1 VLAVAVLVLLASFAA
16 PAAAA
21 QSGNTTAT
29 ETATATETEA
39 PETATATA
47 TETEAPETATPD
59 TTCTPGSNEPEMD
72 QARLY
77 ASDTTVTQDSPGQI
91 AGGFQVSPVA
101 NCPVVV
107 VITMSVPSGMTIAGG
122 SDFASSGA
130 GLVSTRFTVRPGA
143 NIRDVRA
150 TVYSEDTGEKTVT
163 ADIQYWPEGYQD
175 LNREIDGLSFSF
187 NVEES
192 TTPTSS
198 GQSDGSQAS
207 GGSGA
212 GGFTFVPALVAGAL
226 AALLIARRTGQ

>member
-1 VLAVAVLVLLASFAA
+1 MNNKCDQLTSNALRYGCILAVAALVLLTSFAT
-16 PAAAA
+16 PVAAV
-21 QSGNTTAT
+21 QSNNTTAT
-29 ETATATETEA
+29 EATEPAAMEA
-39 PETATATA
+39 
-47 TETEAPETATPD
+47 
-59 TTCTPGSNEPEMD
+59 TCTPGSNEPEMD

-91 AGGFQVSPVA
+91 SGGFQVSPVA

-107 VITMSVPSGMTIAGG
+107 VITMSVPSGMTISGG

-163 ADIQYWPEGYQD
+163 ADIQYWPEGHQD

-192 TTPTSS
+192 VTPTSS
-198 GQSDGSQAS
+198 NQNTGTQAS

-212 GGFTFVPALVAGAL
+212 GGFTFAPALLAGALVAF
-226 AALLIARRTGQ
+226 LIARRTGQ

>member
-1 VLAVAVLVLLASFAA
+1 
-16 PAAAA
+16 
-21 QSGNTTAT
+21 
-29 ETATATETEA
+29 
-39 PETATATA
+39 
-47 TETEAPETATPD
+47 
-59 TTCTPGSNEPEMD
+59 MD

-77 ASDTTVTQDSPGQI
+77 ASDTTVNQDSPGQI

-107 VITMSVPSGMTIAGG
+107 VITMSVPSGMTISGG

-163 ADIQYWPEGYQD
+163 ADIQYWPQGHQD

-192 TTPTSS
+192 VTPTASS
-198 GQSDGSQAS
+198 QSAGTQAS

-212 GGFTFVPALVAGAL
+212 GGFAFVPALVAAAL
-226 AALLIARRTGQ
+226 GTLLIARRTGQ

>member
-1 VLAVAVLVLLASFAA
+1 
-16 PAAAA
+16 
-21 QSGNTTAT
+21 
-29 ETATATETEA
+29 
-39 PETATATA
+39 
-47 TETEAPETATPD
+47 
-59 TTCTPGSNEPEMD
+59 MD

-77 ASDTTVTQDSPGQI
+77 ARDTSVTQDSPGQI

-163 ADIQYWPEGYQD
+163 ADIQYWPEGHQD